1 MYESLKAGRTLA
13 ADEVDQKPTLCDG
26 VAGGIEHNCV
36 TFVHCRDVIDHH
48 VVVSE
53 AEVREAMK
61 WMAESEHFIVEGA
74 AALAVAGLVKSLR

>member
-1 MYESLKAGRTLA
+1 
-13 ADEVDQKPTLCDG
+13 
-26 VAGGIEHNCV
+26 V